1 MNASS
6 HDFVRDLIKAD
17 NEIGTFA
24 GRVQTRFPP
33 EPNGYL
39 HIGHAKAIGLAYGLA
54 EEFGGLCN
62 LRFDDTNPTTES
74 GEFAEGIIGDMTWLG
89 YPPTAPVLFAS
100 DYFENIYQWAEVLIE
115 AGLAY
120 VDDQDGGT
128 ISAQRGG
135 FGRPGVDS
143 PYRNR
148 SVAENLEMLRGMRA
162 GIYDDGSRVL
172 RAKIDMQHENM
183 TMRDPVMYRIRRG
196 HHYRT
201 GTNWVIYPTYDW
213 AHGQSD
219 AVEGVTHSLC
229 TLEFDSH
236 RALYDWFLDH
246 LRLPH
251 EQPKQTEF
259 ARLEFT
265 HTITSKRRLTQLVT
279 DGVVDGWDD
288 PRMPTL
294 RGMRRRGYPPK
305 AIRDFCSFIGISRTN
320 SRHQIEMLESFVRKE
335 LNATALRRTAVL
347 RPLKVTIEN
356 YPDGQIEMRE
366 AVNNPEDE
374 TQGTRLVPFSRE
386 IYIER
391 DDFMVDPPAKFYRL
405 APGREVRLRYAYF
418 ITCTEVI
425 TDDDGQVVELRC
437 TYDADTGGGKAPDGR
452 KVKATIHWLS
462 ASDAGKATVAL
473 YDRLFSAEVPGADTG
488 DPLDDVNPNS
498 IELLHGV
505 KIERA
510 LVDAKLGQVV
520 QFERLGYFAHDS
532 RTAGLFHRTVGLR
545 DEWANIQKAAAGRV
559 RE

>member
-1 MNASS
+1 M
-6 HDFVRDLIKAD
+6 
-17 NEIGTFA
+17 
-24 GRVQTRFPP
+24 
-33 EPNGYL
+33 
-39 HIGHAKAIGLAYGLA
+39 
-54 EEFGGLCN
+54 
-62 LRFDDTNPTTES
+62 RFDDTNPTTES

-279 DGVVDGWDD
+279 DGVLDGWDD

-356 YPDGQIEMRE
+356 YPDGQ
-366 AVNNPEDE
+366 D
-374 TQGTRLVPFSRE
+374 
-386 IYIER
+386 R
-391 DDFMVDPPAKFYRL
+391 DA
-405 APGREVRLRYAYF
+405 
-418 ITCTEVI
+418 
-425 TDDDGQVVELRC
+425 
-437 TYDADTGGGKAPDGR
+437 
-452 KVKATIHWLS
+452 
-462 ASDAGKATVAL
+462 
-473 YDRLFSAEVPGADTG
+473 
-488 DPLDDVNPNS
+488 
-498 IELLHGV
+498 
-505 KIERA
+505 
-510 LVDAKLGQVV
+510 
-520 QFERLGYFAHDS
+520 
-532 RTAGLFHRTVGLR
+532 
-545 DEWANIQKAAAGRV
+545 
-559 RE
+559 